1 MPSAPALL
9 SAHAV
14 TQQEDDTMSDHGRTS
29 RRQFLRTLAASG
41 AIAASDLAWWKEP
54 LLATRKA
61 YGAAPVRFQFSVPEP
76 KRNALVES
84 LVQRFNQSQKDFEVK
99 VEFVP
104 QAQARQ
110 KLITSISAGS
120 PPDCCQVWDNWVGE
134 FEGMQAVED
143 LTGRVKDWSHYKDVL
158 PIAWE
163 TVTVKGKIL
172 SFPWVVTNDAV
183 YYRTDRLKEYGL
195 KAPAD
200 DWTWDDF
207 LTLAKGFTK
216 PDKNQYGFGMRGQG
230 TWAVLYATEFMYAN
244 GAQVLKDGKVVINSK
259 EAVEAL
265 DWYLDLIR
273 KHKVTPTSVPTDG
286 WRQIVEGFGRGIT
299 NTYVHNSGSSEE
311 QKWVVGPQNFGT
323 VPLPQGPGKKR
334 ASFYFSETLTAFK
347 GGKNREGAWRFMSFL
362 MEDEPHAMY
371 CKTLGLLPSR
381 KTIADRP
388 EFAKDPAL
396 AGFIKS
402 FPFSI
407 VSPYLAYAGWGGKL
421 DSEGVPLFQQAL
433 VGKLSAK
440 DCLDKFAEVLTKNM
454 A

>member
-1 MPSAPALL
+1 MNDGWRL
-9 SAHAV
+9 
-14 TQQEDDTMSDHGRTS
+14 S
-29 RRQFLRTLAASG
+29 RRQMLKTMAATG
-41 AIAASDLAWWKEP
+41 AIAAADLAWWEEP
-54 LLATRKA
+54 LVAPRRA
-61 YGAAPVRFQFSVPEP
+61 WGAAPVRFQFSVPEP
-76 KRNALVES
+76 KRTALVES
-84 LVQRFNQSQKDFEVK
+84 LVQRFNQAQKDFEVK

-110 KLITSISAGS
+110 KLITAIAAGS

-143 LTGRVKDWSHYKDVL
+143 LTARVKDWKHYKDVL

-183 YYRTDRLKEYGL
+183 YWRTDRAKEYGI
-195 KAPAD
+195 KPPAD
-200 DWTWDDF
+200 DWTWADF
-207 LTLAKGFTK
+207 VATARAFTK

-244 GAQVLKDGKVVINSK
+244 GAQVLKDGKVAINSN
-259 EAVEAL
+259 EAVDAL

-273 KHKVTPTSVPTDG
+273 KYKVTPPSVATDG

-311 QKWVVGPQNFGT
+311 QKGFVGAQNFAT
-323 VPLPQGPGKKR
+323 APLPIGPAKKR
-334 ASFYFSETLTAFK
+334 VSFYFSETLTAFRAAK
-347 GGKNREGAWRFMSFL
+347 QREGAWRFMSWL
-362 MEDEPHAMY
+362 MEDEPNFTY
-371 CKTLGLLPSR
+371 CKTLGLLPAR
-381 KTIADRP
+381 KSIADRP
-388 EFAKDPAL
+388 EFAKDPTL
-396 AGFIKS
+396 QGFIHS

-407 VSPYLAYAGWGGKL
+407 VSPYLVYAGWGGKL
-421 DSEGVPLFQQAL
+421 DSEGVPLFQAAM
-433 VGKLSAK
+433 VGKMSAK

-454 A
+454 S